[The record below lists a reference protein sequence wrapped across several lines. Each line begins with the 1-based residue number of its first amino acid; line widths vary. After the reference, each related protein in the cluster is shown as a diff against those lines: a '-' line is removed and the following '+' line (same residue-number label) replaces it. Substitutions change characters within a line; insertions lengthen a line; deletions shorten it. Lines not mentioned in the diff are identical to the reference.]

1 MKEDG
6 KVPPEVRVASISN
19 NGEVLLTFTHT
30 MNLKNEHKDILN
42 SRNITE
48 GTQDT
53 RLIAEKG
60 SNLTTVN
67 GHDLLFLK
75 IISYETQNVTQNLI
89 DWKVTEVKPRSMKIK
104 LELREPLL
112 ISKGEEPDILLI
124 QMNFGWLYDTDG
136 QPLPDN
142 VLKIEP
148 LPPQIGSDFIADTID

>member
-1 MKEDG
+1 
-6 KVPPEVRVASISN
+6 
-19 NGEVLLTFTHT
+19 

-89 DWKVTEVKPRSMKIK
+89 DWKVTEVKSRSMKIK
-104 LELREPLL
+104 LELSEPLL
-112 ISKGEEPDILLI
+112 ISKGEEPDNLLI
-124 QMNFGWLYDTDG
+124 YMNFGWLYDT
-136 QPLPDN
+136 
-142 VLKIEP
+142 
-148 LPPQIGSDFIADTID
+148 